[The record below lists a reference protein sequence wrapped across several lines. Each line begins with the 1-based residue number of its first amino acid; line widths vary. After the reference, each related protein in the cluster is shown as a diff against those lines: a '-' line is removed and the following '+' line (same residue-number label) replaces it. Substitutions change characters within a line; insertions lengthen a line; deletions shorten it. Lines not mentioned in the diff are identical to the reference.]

1 MYDPRYQSSGGARAA
16 SILRK
21 VRPRT
26 WLIIGGVVVGILGLF
41 VWAGIAVLS
50 WLWGQVPTAATA
62 GNRLVGDAMTQ
73 IEQSAPGLKE
83 QIGQWVPG
91 LKDQVSQWAP
101 SLAEDLPASD
111 VSGTDL
117 GPVPRFAGLVRTSF
131 SRREGAVEVRYAGPA
146 TFEAV
151 RAHYVQGFTTAGY
164 AQEVIDASP
173 DAENHRFTTDQEAI
187 ELALLRQAGG
197 RVEVRLKSSSQ

>member
-1 MYDPRYQSSGGARAA
+1 MYDPRYQNTGGFKVT
-16 SILRK
+16 SLLRR

-26 WLIIGGVVVGILGLF
+26 WLILGGVVVGIFGLL

-50 WLWGQVPTAATA
+50 WLWGLVPTAATS

-83 QIGQWVPG
+83 QIGQWVPE
-91 LKDQVSQWAP
+91 LKEQVAQWAP

-117 GPVPRFAGLVRTSF
+117 GPVPRFTGLVRTSF
-131 SRREGAVEVRYAGPA
+131 ARREGAVEVRYAGPVA
-146 TFEAV
+146 FEAV
-151 RAHYVQGFTTAGY
+151 RAHYVQGFAAAGY
-164 AQEVIDASP
+164 AQEVIDASRE
-173 DAENHRFTTDQEAI
+173 AENHRFTSGQETF
-187 ELALLRQAGG
+187 ELGLLRQAGG
-197 RVEVRLKSSSQ
+197 RVEVRLKSSAP

>member
-1 MYDPRYQSSGGARAA
+1 MYDPRYQSSGGARVA

-173 DAENHRFTTDQEAI
+173 DAENHRFTAGQEII

>member
-173 DAENHRFTTDQEAI
+173 DAENHRFTTGQETI
-187 ELALLRQAGG
+187 ELALLREAGG
-197 RVEVRLKSSSQ
+197 RVEVRLKSNAQ

>member
-1 MYDPRYQSSGGARAA
+1 MYDRRYQSSGGARAA
-16 SILRK
+16 SVLRK
-21 VRPRT
+21 IRPRT

-41 VWAGIAVLS
+41 VWAGIAALS

-62 GNRLVGDAMTQ
+62 GNRLVGDALTQ

-151 RAHYVQGFTTAGY
+151 RAHYVQGFSAAGY
-164 AQEVIDASP
+164 AQEVLDASP
-173 DAENHRFTTDQEAI
+173 DAENHRFTAGADTI
-187 ELALLRQAGG
+187 EFALRRQAGG
-197 RVEVRLKSSSQ
+197 RVEVRLKSTAQ

>member
-1 MYDPRYQSSGGARAA
+1 MYDPRYQNAGGARAA

-26 WLIIGGVVVGILGLF
+26 WLILGGVVFGSLGLL

-50 WLWGQVPTAATA
+50 WLWGQVPTAANA
-62 GNRLVGDAMTQ
+62 GNRFVGDAMTQ
-73 IEQSAPGLKE
+73 IEQAAPGLKE
-83 QIGQWVPG
+83 QIGLWVPG
-91 LKDQVSQWAP
+91 LKEQVAAWAP
-101 SLAEDLPASD
+101 SLAADVPVSD

-151 RAHYVQGFTTAGY
+151 RAHYVQGFTTAGF
-164 AQEVIDASP
+164 AQEVIDATP
-173 DAENHRFTTDQEAI
+173 DEENHRFTAGADTI
-187 ELALLRQAGG
+187 EIALLRQAGG
-197 RVEVRLKSSSQ
+197 RVEVRLKSIAQ

>member
-1 MYDPRYQSSGGARAA
+1 MYDPRYQSSGGARVA

-117 GPVPRFAGLVRTSF
+117 GPVPRVAGLVRTSF

-173 DAENHRFTTDQEAI
+173 DAENHRFTAGQEII